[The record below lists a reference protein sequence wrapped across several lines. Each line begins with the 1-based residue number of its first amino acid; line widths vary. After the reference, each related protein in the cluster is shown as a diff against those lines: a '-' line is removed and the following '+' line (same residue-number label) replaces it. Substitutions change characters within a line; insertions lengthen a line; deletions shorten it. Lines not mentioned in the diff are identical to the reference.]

1 MSAAVGL
8 SYSGS
13 RLESTPFDTPEGTM
27 GETTT
32 FNRELS
38 RRSFLAIG
46 AAAACAV
53 AGCGLATNA
62 PRVAGASEEG
72 EWIAAACWDN
82 CGGRCVNRVLV
93 RDGQIVRQ
101 GSENSHED
109 SFGWMQQRGCPRG
122 RARQQQVLGEDRVK
136 YPMKRKHWQPGGG
149 ENAHGEL
156 RGIDEWERIS
166 WDEAIGYI
174 AQEAERIYGEF
185 GPTSVI
191 GTKALAVGKVL
202 LAKGG
207 CLSLSDTSSV
217 GTYAFNMAHLGLPSQ
232 DLGKLND
239 RFDNKNADTIV
250 LMGGNGAWSSGGSS
264 MNNFNEAKEVGVQ
277 FVYVGPSYNATAA
290 YFDARWIPVYP
301 GTDTAFMLGVCY
313 EMLEQGV
320 VDQEFLDTYCVGF
333 DADHMPADAT
343 LDENFK
349 GYLLGEYDGIP
360 KTAAWASAIC
370 GTPVEDIAWFAET
383 VGKDHKVML
392 MHNYA
397 FARCSAAD
405 NVPQL
410 FMTMG
415 AMGGHF
421 GKSGH
426 ACGGAYKTYAGAGG
440 PTLVSFGGTGL
451 PGVANPVADT
461 VPEPLMWRCIMEGR
475 YNSTGAAYGD
485 KFNAENIKETTFK
498 WLNIEGRNTLQTA
511 VGTVDAM
518 EAIQRLDLVTDL
530 AYSFDVSASY
540 ADIVLPCATEWE
552 RVGGF
557 AGHQRSRET
566 VVVYTKVID
575 PVGEAKTEFEIGRM
589 LAERLGMDPNEV
601 WPISEEQAFFN
612 QLVGCTYVDAAG
624 ETQPLVTITQD
635 DIDAW
640 GVEAEPQ
647 QGDVAL
653 ADFLKAG
660 CYTVQRSEGDA
671 YSYIGYQD
679 FIEDPQNNPL
689 PSDSGKFEI
698 YCQYKADMLNSM
710 GYSEPGT
717 FKPYPNYVPAPEGR
731 EGMFKDREIGGEPSD
746 LPFTM
751 YNPHYLRR
759 AHGVFDNASWLR
771 EAWPNPVFL
780 NAADAAAKGIQTG
793 DTVRIYNDHGAVL
806 RTASCLDLVMPGC
819 VGLPHGAWLD
829 WDAEEQ
835 LDRAGM
841 ENVLCGSLA
850 VGQATSGYNNYN
862 CNYELYEG
870 APLGADCDL
879 PARVVD
885 AQR

>member
-759 AHGVFDNASWLR
+759 AHGVFDNAPWLR

>member
-53 AGCGLATNA
+53 AGCGLAASA

-166 WDEAIGYI
+166 WEEAIGYI

-264 MNNFNEAKEVGVQ
+264 MNNFNEAKEAGVQ

-518 EAIQRLDLVTDL
+518 EAIQQLDLVTYL

-589 LAERLGMDPNEV
+589 LAERLGMDPNEI

-679 FIEDPQNNPL
+679 FIEDPENNPL

-759 AHGVFDNASWLR
+759 AHGVFDNAPWLR

-879 PARVVD
+879 PTRVVD

>member
-759 AHGVFDNASWLR
+759 AHGVFDSAPWLR

-870 APLGADCDL
+870 APLVADCDL

>member
-13 RLESTPFDTPEGTM
+13 RLESTPFDTPEGNM

-759 AHGVFDNASWLR
+759 AHGVFDNAPWLR

>member
-72 EWIAAACWDN
+72 EWIAGACWDN

-217 GTYAFNMAHLGLPSQ
+217 GTYAFNMAHLGLPFQ

-759 AHGVFDNASWLR
+759 AHGVFDNAPWLR

>member
-1 MSAAVGL
+1 M
-8 SYSGS
+8 
-13 RLESTPFDTPEGTM
+13 
-27 GETTT
+27 
-32 FNRELS
+32 
-38 RRSFLAIG
+38 
-46 AAAACAV
+46 
-53 AGCGLATNA
+53 
-62 PRVAGASEEG
+62 
-72 EWIAAACWDN
+72 
-82 CGGRCVNRVLV
+82 
-93 RDGQIVRQ
+93 
-101 GSENSHED
+101 
-109 SFGWMQQRGCPRG
+109 
-122 RARQQQVLGEDRVK
+122 
-136 YPMKRKHWQPGGG
+136 
-149 ENAHGEL
+149 
-156 RGIDEWERIS
+156 
-166 WDEAIGYI
+166 
-174 AQEAERIYGEF
+174 
-185 GPTSVI
+185 
-191 GTKALAVGKVL
+191 
-202 LAKGG
+202 
-207 CLSLSDTSSV
+207 

-333 DADHMPADAT
+333 DADHVPADAT

-360 KTAAWASAIC
+360 KTAAWARAIC

-759 AHGVFDNASWLR
+759 AHGVFDNAPWLR

>member
-185 GPTSVI
+185 GPTAVI

-320 VDQEFLDTYCVGF
+320 VDQEILDTYCVGF

-679 FIEDPQNNPL
+679 FIEDPENNPL

-759 AHGVFDNASWLR
+759 AHGVFDSAPWLR

-819 VGLPHGAWLD
+819 VGLPHGARLD

-870 APLGADCDL
+870 APLVADCDL

>member
-72 EWIAAACWDN
+72 EWIAGACWDN

-759 AHGVFDNASWLR
+759 AHGVFDNAPWLR